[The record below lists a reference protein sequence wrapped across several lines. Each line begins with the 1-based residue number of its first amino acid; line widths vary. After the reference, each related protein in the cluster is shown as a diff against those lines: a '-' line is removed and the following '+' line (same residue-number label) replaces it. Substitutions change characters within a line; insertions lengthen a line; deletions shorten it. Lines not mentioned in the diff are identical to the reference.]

1 MQARPHEIR
10 SKFGRSRFR
19 RRLLSVS
26 ALFMAASI
34 FAMAG
39 GGSAGAGG
47 VSHGSAVPASKRG
60 GTLQLGMVGITWTT
74 LDPYASS
81 AAVTA
86 QPYFS
91 MIYDQLMRQNGSV
104 VEPDLVQSWAYSDH
118 DLLLTLNL
126 RHGVKFSD
134 GTPFNA
140 AAVAWSLTRDQTPG
154 TCTCQA
160 FLKPVSAV
168 TTSGN
173 YTVKLHLSSR
183 DGSLLETLANSFAT
197 YIPSPAAVASEGSS
211 FGTEPVGAGPFKV
224 QSNEVNA
231 TLTLAR
237 NPHYWNAPLP
247 YLSSIVVTL
256 LASDSAGLEDVQ
268 SGSIDIEGG
277 ANAISP
283 QVVTE
288 AKQAG
293 SLRVV
298 LSPGQ
303 TWWYLNF
310 NPKVAPFN
318 NIVAREA
325 IAYATDGAAIAKS
338 LSGNLYVPTQLLDA
352 SGMVPYLGVNLK
364 GAIKYNLAKATSLVQ
379 SIGGLSFS
387 LLETGATPLDE
398 ALFSEL
404 QNQWSQAGIHVTLI
418 PTATTG
424 AFVGVLLG
432 GRWSML
438 AGPWGSYT
446 SLGAN
451 LEQIFGCN
459 QPLNTSI
466 CDPTFDS
473 LVTQAENTIS
483 PSGQIKLYNEAEQR
497 LIETDVYEIPMY
509 FAPDVRIQ
517 TKSVNGIPDSA
528 NLFFDTAWLNH

>member
-1 MQARPHEIR
+1 MQVRPHEFR
-10 SKFGRSRFR
+10 SKFERSRFR

-34 FAMAG
+34 FAMVG

-47 VSHGSAVPASKRG
+47 VSAASAIKRG
-60 GTLQLGMVGITWTT
+60 GVMQVGMVGITWST
-74 LDPYASS
+74 LDPNNSASNT
-81 AAVTA
+81 TA

-104 VEPDLVQSWAYSDH
+104 IEPDLVQTWAYSDH
-118 DLLLTLNL
+118 DLELTLNL

-140 AAVAWSLTRDQTPG
+140 AAVKWSLTRDQAPG
-154 TCTCQA
+154 TCTCNG
-160 FLKPVSAV
+160 FLKPISSV
-168 TTSGN
+168 TTAGD
-173 YTVKLHLSSR
+173 YTVKVHLSSK

-197 YIPSPAAVASEGSS
+197 YIPSPAAVASEGST
-211 FGTEPVGAGPFKV
+211 FGTNPVGAGPFKV
-224 QSNEVNA
+224 ASNEVNA
-231 TLTLAR
+231 TLTLVR

-247 YLSSIVVTL
+247 YLSGVTVTL
-256 LASDSAGLEDVQ
+256 LASDTAGLEDVQ
-268 SGSIDIEGG
+268 SGSIEMEAG

-283 QVVTE
+283 EVVTQ

-293 SLRVV
+293 NLRVV
-298 LSPGQ
+298 VSPGQ
-303 TWWYLNF
+303 QWWYINF
-310 NPKVAPFN
+310 NPKVAPFS

-338 LSGNLYVPTQLLDA
+338 LSGNLYVPTEILDA
-352 SGMVPYLGVNLK
+352 SGMVPYLGLNLK
-364 GAIKYNLAKATSLVQ
+364 GAIKYNLAKAESLVQ
-379 SIGGLSFS
+379 SLGGLSFS
-387 LLETGATPLDE
+387 LLETGDTPVDQ

-404 QNQWSQAGIHVTLI
+404 QNEWSQAGIHVTLI
-418 PTATTG
+418 PTPTTA
-424 AFVGVLLG
+424 AFIGVLLG
-432 GRWSML
+432 GHWPAL

-483 PSGQIKLYNEAEQR
+483 PAAQKKLYDEAELR
-497 LIETDVYEIPMY
+497 LIDTDVYEVPMY
-509 FAPDVRIQ
+509 FSPGVRIQ
-517 TKSVNGIPDSA
+517 TKSVTGIPTNN
-528 NLFFDTAWLNH
+528 NLYFDTAWLNS